1 MRDYL
6 PPHDDGHAP
15 QLLLMDAPL
24 ADEPEPPLRS
34 LVETVYLR
42 RYGVP
47 PGHAV
52 VRRTLL
58 ASNLI

>member
-1 MRDYL
+1 
-6 PPHDDGHAP
+6 
-15 QLLLMDAPL
+15 MDAPL
-24 ADEPEPPLRS
+24 SEEPEPPLRD

-47 PGHAV
+47 ATDAV

-58 ASNLI
+58 ASNIL